1 MDARAFDVPKYL
13 AMLPLFDALS
23 PDELCEVAAGST
35 LRRLARG
42 EVVFRAGDPCN
53 EFFVIVTGQVKLFML
68 APSGQE
74 KVVEVMG
81 AGQSFGEAI
90 MFTDRPYFLNSQAL
104 ADSLLLSVSKQAV
117 IAEIVRDHRFALRM
131 LGGMSRKMHG
141 LVRDVETYA
150 LHSGRQRVIRYLLR
164 DQALDD
170 AETAAS
176 HTVSLPAS
184 KATISSRLSL
194 TPEYF
199 SRVLHELEA
208 QGLIEIDGREIR
220 IVDARR
226 LAEHE
231 VQPQGSAFNTSLAA
245 GAGLDAE
252 RPGAHR
258 ISTVPATD
266 AIETRDANGV
276 GSGAAKGE
284 KAGR

>member
-35 LRRLARG
+35 LRRLTRG
-42 EVVFRAGDPCN
+42 EIVFRAGDPCN

-90 MFTDRPYFLNSQAL
+90 MFTDRPYFLNSQAIT
-104 ADSLLLSVSKQAV
+104 DSLLLSVSKQAV

-164 DQALDD
+164 DQAHD
-170 AETAAS
+170 AETADS

-220 IVDARR
+220 ILDARR
-226 LAEHE
+226 LAEHQA
-231 VQPQGSAFNTSLAA
+231 QPQGSALHASLAA
-245 GAGLDAE
+245 GAGVDAE
-252 RPGAHR
+252 KPGAHG

-266 AIETRDANGV
+266 AIGTRDSNGG
-276 GSGAAKGE
+276 GSRAAKGE